1 MSIGEIIFEHID
13 EKYAYGKYGEF
24 KIIIMKKNKYIN
36 ATKLCGINGKAF
48 KHWLENINSKK
59 LIDAVNKR
67 LNNELLLAAGIPA
80 ASNNSLIKV
89 SGGYGKN
96 AEINGTYVHSLL
108 IPHIASWISEDFAIK
123 VSEIINS
130 FMIKEYQDSIKQKND
145 EICDLKKMMIDMK
158 KNMEKQNQDI
168 KEQNQ
173 EIKEQNKIANEKL
186 DAVLSDNVKT
196 HKKLDKTVEQL
207 EESDNK
213 LDHITKKLDI
223 SVERRVPKAQSSK
236 VTEDFVVMAENKNK
250 KCRQFYFIR
259 GQTTHITK
267 KINTYIDENKNAVEF
282 LRINDIPHAINLGIR
297 IKEYLGKQ
305 LNFKYNNIYLK
316 KQVEIDEY
324 DEDTNELSPAEFKNE
339 ITRIYEERKQ
349 IDII

>member
-13 EKYAYGKYGEF
+13 KKYAYGKYGEF
-24 KIIIMKKNKYIN
+24 KVIIMKENRYIN
-36 ATKLCGINGKAF
+36 ATKLCGEYDKRFDN
-48 KHWLENINSKK
+48 WLQNKNNKN
-59 LIDAVNKR
+59 LIDEVEKILSPGYPGDEKKAVIVTT
-67 LNNELLLAAGIPA
+67 G
-80 ASNNSLIKV
+80 
-89 SGGYGKN
+89 GKN
-96 AEINGTYVHSLL
+96 SDIRGTYVHEFL
-108 IPHIASWISEDFAIK
+108 IPHIASWISPIFAIK
-123 VSEIINS
+123 ISKIVNNFIV
-130 FMIKEYQDSIKQKND
+130 KEYKDSIKQKDDKISNL
-145 EICDLKKMMIDMK
+145 EKMMENMK
-158 KNMEKQNQDI
+158 KDIENQH
-168 KEQNQ
+168 
-173 EIKEQNKIANEKL
+173 KIANEKL
-186 DAVLSDNVKT
+186 DAVLHDNAKILSDNVKT
-196 HKKLDKTVEQL
+196 HKKLDKTSEQL

-213 LDHITKKLDI
+213 LNHITKKLDI

-339 ITRIYEERKQ
+339 IMRIYEERKQ
-349 IDII
+349 IDIIS